1 MTDLILPLETR
12 PFSPTDTDYAAVIAV
27 DNAIWPDNPMV
38 LDELKHTDKHRDTNY
53 LYQRL
58 MMVWEGSIVGFA
70 YYREN
75 PYSYQPGKYRI
86 SIQVHPDFEGRGI
99 GTAVYNHILARLQQ
113 QKHKPVLLESGTRD
127 TKPQSVRFL
136 EKRGFTCVMR
146 WLRSE
151 LDLTQFDP
159 TKFGA
164 LFAKLATQGIELVP
178 LPQLQLTDP
187 EWQQKI
193 YELDWELTLDEP
205 TPNPPTK
212 LPFDQFVKEVL
223 DGPAFLADAWVI
235 GVENGRYVG
244 MSNLEPDLG
253 DNTRFQ
259 TGFTGVVRSHR
270 RRGLATALKME
281 TAVYAKTIGQETGK
295 TQILTTNEENNPMY
309 DLNVKLGFRQ
319 LDTVL
324 AYEKEV
330 SE

>member
-1 MTDLILPLETR
+1 MTIITSLEIR
-12 PFSPTDTDYAAVIAV
+12 PFSSTTIDYAAVIAV

-38 LDELKHTDKHRDTNY
+38 LDELKHTDKHRDANY

-58 MMVWEGSIVGFA
+58 MMVWEGNIVGFA

-75 PYSYQPGKYRI
+75 PYSYQPGKYHV

-99 GTAVYNHILARLQQ
+99 GTAVYEYILTCLQQ

-127 TKPQSVRFL
+127 TKPQAVRFL
-136 EKRGFTCVMR
+136 EKRGFVRVMR

-151 LDLTQFDP
+151 LDLTQFDK
-159 TKFGA
+159 TSFDA
-164 LFAKLATQGIELVP
+164 LFAKLASQGIELVP
-178 LPQLQLTDP
+178 LAHLQLTDP

-205 TPNPPTK
+205 APNPPTK
-212 LPFDQFVKEVL
+212 QPFDRFVLEVL
-223 DGPAFLADAWVI
+223 DGPSFVVDAWVI

-253 DNTRFQ
+253 NESRFQ
-259 TGFTGVVRSHR
+259 TGFTGVARSHR
-270 RRGLATALKME
+270 RRGLATALKAK
-281 TAVYAKTIGQETGK
+281 TAVFAQACGK
-295 TQILTTNEENNPMY
+295 TQILTMNEENNPMY
-309 DLNVKLGFRQ
+309 DLNVKLGFRK
-319 LDTVL
+319 LDAVL
-324 AYEKEV
+324 AYEKEM